1 MKTKIGVIIIG
12 LAMLL
17 CLSVTKAKAEQRAGA
32 ITLSPM
38 IGGYLFEGDQDLKNS
53 PTYGLGLGYNFDE
66 NWSTEVMFNFID
78 SKERKRP
85 HHGDVDGY
93 MYHFD
98 LLYHLFPSHSL
109 VPYLAAGIGGRT
121 LDYKGRGS
129 DSDFMLNYG
138 GGLKYF
144 VTENIALRGDVR
156 HVMTLPENNLVYTA
170 GLTYYFGGEKKVEE
184 KRPEQPKDSDGDGVY
199 DKMDRCPN
207 TPKGVKVDGMGCPLD
222 TDGDGVYDYLD
233 KCPDTPKGVKVDD
246 AGCPLDTDG
255 DGVYDYLDKC
265 PDTPKGAKVN
275 KVGCWIIKNLTF
287 DTNKWNIKPE
297 FFKDLENVVEVLK
310 KNPDIRVEIQGHTD
324 NIGSAKYNQIL
335 SAKRA
340 KAVMEYLVKKGIDA
354 SRLTYAG
361 YGFSKPV
368 ASNKTPEGR
377 AQNRRVE
384 LHIIK

>member
-1 MKTKIGVIIIG
+1 
-12 LAMLL
+12 
-17 CLSVTKAKAEQRAGA
+17 
-32 ITLSPM
+32 
-38 IGGYLFEGDQDLKNS
+38 
-53 PTYGLGLGYNFDE
+53 
-66 NWSTEVMFNFID
+66 
-78 SKERKRP
+78 
-85 HHGDVDGY
+85 
-93 MYHFD
+93 
-98 LLYHLFPSHSL
+98 
-109 VPYLAAGIGGRT
+109 
-121 LDYKGRGS
+121 
-129 DSDFMLNYG
+129 
-138 GGLKYF
+138 
-144 VTENIALRGDVR
+144 
-156 HVMTLPENNLVYTA
+156 
-170 GLTYYFGGEKKVEE
+170 
-184 KRPEQPKDSDGDGVY
+184 
-199 DKMDRCPN
+199 
-207 TPKGVKVDGMGCPLD
+207 MGCPLD

-233 KCPDTPKGVKVDD
+233 KCPNTPKGVKVND

-287 DTNKWNIKPE
+287 DTNKWNIKPK
-297 FFKDLENVVEVLK
+297 FFKDLNNVVEVLK

-335 SAKRA
+335 STKRA
-340 KAVMEYLVKKGIDA
+340 KVVMEYLVKKGIDA